1 MNFRFNNRL
10 TLAAVFVLATA
21 SAAHA
26 FAVAAPTPQAADAAI
41 ATLKQGGN
49 AMDAMVAAT
58 FALNVTQP
66 FMMGI
71 GGGGFLLASHNGKVT
86 LWNHRETA
94 PASARAT
101 MFLQSDGQ
109 PIPARQRMTGP
120 NPVGVPGTVA
130 GIYAAHQQLGTRPWK
145 ELLQPAIQLARDGFP
160 IPRKFKEMLT
170 LEWPRLST
178 YPATAA
184 TFGDANGNALQLG
197 DSLKQPLLAK
207 TFEAISENGAE
218 EFYTGAL
225 ARAWLA
231 QAQRLGVKFTARDLK
246 RYKVRLDPPVQ
257 YRVFGVNA
265 YTSALPSAA
274 GIMVAGTLRFLEYY
288 YKTHALP
295 PTNSVDR
302 VIVTAE
308 ALWYFQKLRNATIAD
323 IPYSKLDPM
332 TFLESA
338 DETAAWAEITKMI
351 SARLERL
358 HGRSSGG
365 TASKI
370 VRKKEAYA
378 PGPDGHT
385 AHISIVDD
393 HGMAV
398 SYTDTIEQLF
408 GSGLVVP
415 EHGFLLNNEL
425 TDFNAEPGLPN
436 SPAPGKQPR
445 SNMSP
450 TLLLDD
456 QKNIVGAVG
465 CAGGGYIPTVIVETL
480 ENYYLHKMTLRK
492 SLRAPRFH
500 PMGDNQLKIEKTMPS
515 STIAALK
522 KAGYELTEVEVF
534 NGIAQALLRRNAT
547 TAWEAVSEP
556 RWDGVGFN
564 SSIIP

>member
-1 MNFRFNNRL
+1 MLFILNISPR
-10 TLAAVFVLATA
+10 
-21 SAAHA
+21 AHA
-26 FAVAAPTPQAADAAI
+26 FAVAAPTPQAATAAI
-41 ATLKQGGN
+41 TTLKNGGN

-71 GGGGFLLASHNGKVT
+71 GGGGFLLATHNGKVT

-101 MFLQSDGQ
+101 MFLQPDGQ
-109 PIPARQRMTGP
+109 AIPARARMSGP
-120 NPVGVPGTVA
+120 NPVGIPGTVA

-145 ELLQPAIQLARDGFP
+145 ELLQPAIQISRDGFP
-160 IPRKFKEMLT
+160 IPRKFQEMLA

-178 YPATAA
+178 YPTTAA
-184 TFGDANGNALQLG
+184 TFGDASGNFLHQG
-197 DSLKQPLLAK
+197 DILKQPLLAK
-207 TFEAISENGAE
+207 TFEAIADNGAA
-218 EFYTGAL
+218 EFYTGTL
-225 ARAWLA
+225 ARSWLKHA
-231 QAQRLGVKFTARDLK
+231 QTLGVKFTASDLK
-246 RYKVRLDPPVQ
+246 NYKVRMDAPVQ
-257 YRVFGVNA
+257 YHIFGLTA
-265 YTSALPSAA
+265 YTAAPPSAA
-274 GIMVAGTLRFLEYY
+274 GLMVAGTLRFLEHY

-295 PTNSVDR
+295 SANSAER
-302 VIVTAE
+302 IIVTSE

-323 IPYSKLDPM
+323 ISFLKLNPAS
-332 TFLESA
+332 FLGSA
-338 DETAAWAEITKMI
+338 DEAAAWKEISQLI
-351 SARLERL
+351 AIRLDRLRGNNNDNAAPRTER
-358 HGRSSGG
+358 
-365 TASKI
+365 I
-370 VRKKEAYA
+370 KEAYS
-378 PGPDGHT
+378 PIPDGHT

-456 QKNIVGAVG
+456 QKNSLGAVG
-465 CAGGGYIPTVIVETL
+465 CAGGGYIPTVIVEIL
-480 ENYYLHKMTLRK
+480 ENYYLRKMTLRK
-492 SLRAPRFH
+492 AMAAPRFH
-500 PMGDNQLKIEKTMPS
+500 PMGDTQLKIEKTMPA
-515 STIAALK
+515 STRTALK
-522 KAGYELTEVEVF
+522 KAGYALTEVDVF
-534 NGIAQALLRRNAT
+534 NGIAQAVLRRNAT
-547 TAWEAVSEP
+547 AAWEAVSEP
-556 RWDGVGFN
+556 RWNGMAFV